1 MYTSSK
7 PMWSWNNNEN
17 QFSLQNNSGIC
28 NFYIMYIVVVLV
40 PFNVSLAGFKLLLRI
55 PLRICSVLHTYFLYV
70 SYVEVWCIK
79 RSPLCSSV
87 YFPRGSRSGNIS
99 MAVPSSC
106 NQLVTSIWLFKCSG
120 TSHLKEVYKVWNDL
134 AKCFLKKLPCF
145 WNTINCI
152 IFIVSFT
159 SCYTLFLPPINI
171 L

>member
-1 MYTSSK
+1 MFGTLLSMYLKIVKIVSHLYWTHCISK
-7 PMWSWNNNEN
+7 YVYKY
-17 QFSLQNNSGIC
+17 
-28 NFYIMYIVVVLV
+28 YII

-55 PLRICSVLHTYFLYV
+55 PLKICSVLHTYFLYV

-79 RSPLCSSV
+79 RSPLCSRV

-159 SCYTLFLPPINI
+159 SCYTLFFPRINI